1 MLPYWILKTI
11 EVGNMKVIAEYIW
24 LDGNNLVKD
33 EAGNVKL
40 DPNKNPDIRSK
51 TKILEMPKNSL
62 VTYEE
67 DVAKLDFS
75 KRRQAVEEVGQS
87 LPIWGFDGSSTGQAE
102 GHFSDCVLKPVRV
115 YLDPLRT
122 RERPEYLSVLVLNEV
137 FDVPGDNPHLS
148 NTRALLRSPA
158 KKYKDQE
165 FWFGIEQEYTFMR
178 VDDDDFSKIVRPL
191 GFPKDGRLFPDA
203 QGKYYCG
210 NGADKI
216 VGDEIVDE
224 HLCACL
230 DADLLIAGTNA
241 EVMPGQWE
249 FQMGNGT
256 DKSSPLRV
264 ADDLVMAR
272 FLLGKIEKKHQV
284 VASLEPKPA
293 TGDWNGTGAHTNF
306 STKEMR
312 ESSECFKRIIEK
324 FRSRQQEH
332 IAVYGERIEKRLTGK
347 HETCPYTEFRAGVS
361 DRGASIRIPWQV
373 DVEKK
378 GYMEDRRPCA
388 NIDPHVVMAKIM
400 ETYNS

>member
-1 MLPYWILKTI
+1 
-11 EVGNMKVIAEYIW
+11 MKVIAEYIW

-40 DPNKNPDIRSK
+40 DPNRNPEIRSK
-51 TKILEMPKNSL
+51 TKIIDPRVEGFDASMDAQERQLYVNAFNPSMRLNSCP
-62 VTYEE
+62 T
-67 DVAKLDFS
+67 
-75 KRRQAVEEVGQS
+75 
-87 LPIWGFDGSSTGQAE
+87 WGFDGSSTGQAE
-102 GHFSDCVLKPVRV
+102 GHFSDCVLKPKRV

-122 RERPEYLSVLVLNEV
+122 IERPDYLSVLVLNEV
-137 FDVPGDNPHLS
+137 FDVPGDKAHLS
-148 NTRALLRSPA
+148 NTRALLRDTV
-158 KKYKDQE
+158 KNYERQE

-178 VDDDDFSKIVRPL
+178 VDDVDFSHIARPL
-191 GFPKDGRLFPDA
+191 GFQKNEGFPET

-216 VGDEIVDE
+216 IGRDLVEE
-224 HLCACL
+224 HMYACL
-230 DADLLIAGTNA
+230 DANLVIAGTNS

-256 DKSSPLRV
+256 DKSDPLRV
-264 ADDLVMAR
+264 ADDLVIAR
-272 FLLGKIEKKHQV
+272 YLLSRIGERYGV

-293 TGDWNGTGAHTNF
+293 KGDWNGAGAHTNF

-312 ESSECFKRIIEK
+312 ESSECFDRIIEK
-324 FRSRQQEH
+324 FRGHQKEH
-332 IAVYGERIEKRLTGK
+332 IAVYGVGIEERLTGK
-347 HETCPYTEFRAGVS
+347 HETCSYQEFRAGVS

-373 DVEKK
+373 AKEGK

-388 NIDPHVVMAKIM
+388 NMDPHVVMAKIM